1 MWWLRPGTSC
11 GVFHQIVS
19 FSVAAST
26 FWRPIIPGIDRESH
40 RCEAPSRDIMIP
52 TLIWKVLGKS
62 CKSHSGQTIHRQN
75 FSPTFSLMCIYI
87 WLSTVQYTINTLS
100 ALRRV
105 LALCIILRV
114 RIDVFEADLTAPLW
128 SYLKRFIALFNC
140 FVFSFVLCAVFS
152 PPPRFPLPVS
162 LLLSCIWWFWTTQ
175 SAFLSKVFSWILALA
190 FIIIT
195 RLIRGLCN
203 LVFFGGSQRRFIPP
217 YADHSQFA
225 LKFLIVVIFR

>member
-40 RCEAPSRDIMIP
+40 RCEAPSRDTMIP

-114 RIDVFEADLTAPLW
+114 RIDVFEADPPAPLW

-162 LLLSCIWWFWTTQ
+162 LLLSCIWWFLDN
-175 SAFLSKVFSWILALA
+175 AI
-190 FIIIT
+190 
-195 RLIRGLCN
+195 C
-203 LVFFGGSQRRFIPP
+203 
-217 YADHSQFA
+217 
-225 LKFLIVVIFR
+225 FLIQSFLVDPRARFYHYHPAYPRIVQSCFFLAGHSDGSFLLMLIIPNLHWNSLL